1 CGKFISSSGVAKC
14 TECAAVYHKGCVSI
28 PQTARVSTTWTCAAC
43 KAKAPRRCP
52 SADTDTPI
60 KCSEL
65 GESGGGTPSPSQ
77 NQEVAEQLRLFR
89 TEFSAVRDE
98 MAGLRQEMVELH
110 RFIEGFQARFVGMEE
125 RRSGRWRRAAADGEL
140 AATVAALKLE
150 LCDRDQ
156 DLLLNDLELTGIPE
170 HSNESPTH
178 LVCLVAHKLGV
189 GLDERDIVFAERVGP
204 RRRLPAGESM
214 PSAMSPLTQSSVDGT
229 GQAVSGMSARPRP
242 LIVRLARR
250 GPRGELLRAARVRR
264 GADTSGFDLPGNPSR
279 FYVNE
284 RLTRL
289 NRSLFYL
296 ARQECVR
303 LGWRFHWTKDG
314 RVYVRRHKDSAA
326 SRIRSEADIGKVFA
340 TVSCASSLRGRSAES
355 AGICEGG
362 VKAGEGGG
370 QQLTGSGKSPR
381 PTFWVNLTLG
391 GGYVLHK
398 HAFAR
403 VRVPYLKESNTYT

>member
-1 CGKFISSSGVAKC
+1 MANCSGCGKFISSSGVAKC

-125 RRSGRWRRAAADGEL
+125 RVKRLEERIEERPVAAAAADGEL

-340 TVSCASSLRGRSAES
+340 TG
-355 AGICEGG
+355 
-362 VKAGEGGG
+362 
-370 QQLTGSGKSPR
+370 
-381 PTFWVNLTLG
+381 
-391 GGYVLHK
+391 
-398 HAFAR
+398 AF
-403 VRVPYLKESNTYT
+403 